1 MELWGKDGEE
11 PELAL
16 DIVRKRVLYY
26 PHMYTISQFAK
37 KVGVAVKTLQRWD
50 REGRLVAHR
59 TLTNRRYYTDE
70 DLARA
75 LGLSTPN
82 KVFTDDQSAQDQAP
96 PDA

>member
-1 MELWGKDGEE
+1 
-11 PELAL
+11 
-16 DIVRKRVLYY
+16 
-26 PHMYTISQFAK
+26 MYTISQFAK

-75 LGLSTPN
+75 LGLSTPK
-82 KVFTDDQSAQDQAP
+82 KVVTDDRWSP
-96 PDA
+96 SWLWLVE